1 MYLSH
6 VLFVALWEK
15 RDSCH
20 YFQIAGGR
28 CDHVSHGFPLHCS
41 ASIVRHL
48 FFSITK
54 ILLLANRVSG
64 RSLKK
69 GVQHLEEK
77 PACRVIGGASHNKAA
92 EAKRFLAGQRSSV
105 GACTVLRSVV
115 VVGWW
120 IIEQPFNILLV
131 GDTPAIHLA
140 PLFEVQ
146 HLVH

>member
-1 MYLSH
+1 MSEFPKGL
-6 VLFVALWEK
+6 ALGQK
-15 RDSCH
+15 NTL
-20 YFQIAGGR
+20 Y
-28 CDHVSHGFPLHCS
+28 DHMSHGFPLHCF
-41 ASIVRHL
+41 ASIVKHL

-54 ILLLANRVSG
+54 TLLLASRVSG

-69 GVQHLEEK
+69 GTQHLEKK
-77 PACRVIGGASHNKAA
+77 PACRAIGGTSHNKAA
-92 EAKRFLAGQRSSV
+92 EAKRLLAGQRSNG
-105 GACTVLRSVV
+105 GACTVLCCVV

-131 GDTPAIHLA
+131 ADTPAIYPP

>member
-1 MYLSH
+1 M
-6 VLFVALWEK
+6 
-15 RDSCH
+15 
-20 YFQIAGGR
+20 
-28 CDHVSHGFPLHCS
+28 SHGFPLHCS
-41 ASIVRHL
+41 ALKVRHL

-64 RSLKK
+64 RSLTK
-69 GVQHLEEK
+69 GTQHLEEK
-77 PACRVIGGASHNKAA
+77 PACRAIGGTSHNKLA
-92 EAKRFLAGQRSSV
+92 EAKKLLAGQRSSG
-105 GACTVLRSVV
+105 GACTVLCYRVV

-131 GDTPAIHLA
+131 ADTPAIHLT